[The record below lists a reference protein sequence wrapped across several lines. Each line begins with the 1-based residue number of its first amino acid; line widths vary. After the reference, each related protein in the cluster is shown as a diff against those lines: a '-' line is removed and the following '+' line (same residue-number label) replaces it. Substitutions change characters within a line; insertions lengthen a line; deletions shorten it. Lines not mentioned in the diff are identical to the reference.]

1 MFKAI
6 PKEIVG
12 ESVSQVKRILTQRGL
27 NINNYDIVEVVPSM
41 KDLSEE
47 ARELMRDPRYWKD
60 HEPEIVRKVEEIM
73 NTIYNGDK

>member
-6 PKEIVG
+6 PKEIIG
-12 ESVSQVKRILTQRGL
+12 ESVGQVRRLLTQRGL
-27 NINNYDIVEVVPSM
+27 NVINYDIVEVVPST

-47 ARELMRDPRYWKD
+47 ARELMKDPSYWKD
-60 HEPEIVRKVEEIM
+60 HDPDVVRKVEEIM

>member
-12 ESVSQVKRILTQRGL
+12 ESVRQVRSILTQRGL
-27 NINNYDIVEVVPSM
+27 NTNNYDIVEVVPSM

-47 ARELMRDPRYWKD
+47 ARELMKDPRYWKD
-60 HEPEIVRKVEEIM
+60 HEPDIVRKVEEIM

>member
-12 ESVSQVKRILTQRGL
+12 ESVAQVRRLLTQRGL
-27 NINNYDIVEVVPSM
+27 NVINYDIVEVVPSA

-47 ARELMRDPRYWKD
+47 ARELMKDPKYWRD
-60 HEPEIVRKVEEIM
+60 HEPNIVRKVEEIM